1 MLQQR
6 WSTIMGE
13 TTFIHLTDL
22 HVGNPGVADDHLFS
36 DTSATLTRVLEL
48 ISSMDEA
55 PDFIIASGDL
65 TNCGDADSYRHLK
78 AVMSATDLPVVYAI
92 GNHDTRPGFYEGM
105 LGRTDDL
112 HLPYDHEQVLS
123 GVHVITLDTTTPGQ
137 IGGSLEPEQFAW
149 LEAVLDRYAE
159 LPKLIVAHH
168 APALGDAPPWD
179 HWRTIEF
186 SQSQTLAALLKGHN
200 VLAILS
206 GHIHHDRFSVW
217 HGIPVIVGMGQHAA
231 TDILTVDV
239 LRMVEGASFGIGTIR
254 SSGLTM
260 ALVPLPQSRAELNRY
275 DLKLLRQKQEAVL
288 AEASAG

>member
-1 MLQQR
+1 MNE
-6 WSTIMGE
+6 TI
-13 TTFIHLTDL
+13 FIHLTDL
-22 HVGNPGVADDHLFS
+22 HVGNPDVADDHLFS
-36 DTSATLTRVLEL
+36 DTAATLARVLKL
-48 ISSMDEA
+48 IGSMD
-55 PDFIIASGDL
+55 PKPQFIIASGDL
-65 TNCGDADSYRHLK
+65 TNRGDADSYRHLK
-78 AVMSATDLPVVYAI
+78 TVMAATDLPVVYAI
-92 GNHDTRPGFYEGM
+92 GNHDTRAGFYEGM
-105 LGRTDDL
+105 LERSTDLDA
-112 HLPYDHEQVLS
+112 PYDHEQVIA

-149 LEAVLDRYAE
+149 LEAALDSHPD

-186 SQSQTLAALLKGHN
+186 NQSQTLAALLKGRN

-231 TDILTVDV
+231 TDILTTDV
-239 LRMVEGASFGIGTIR
+239 LRMVEGSSFGIGTVR

-260 ALVPLPQSRAELNRY
+260 ALVPLPQTRAELNRY
-275 DLKLLRQKQEAVL
+275 DLKLLRQKQEAAL
-288 AEASAG
+288 AEATAG